1 MFEVKGGFLVRRDEN
16 SYLALPVELITGV
29 RLLPKGFLHK
39 GEELTEPLGQVYLG
53 EAQERWW
60 DFFGGDVLDLPKA
73 WEAYLAH
80 LEETA

>member
-29 RLLPKGFLHK
+29 RLLPKGAEHK
-39 GEELTEPLGQVYLG
+39 GEKLTDPLGQVYLG
-53 EAQERWW
+53 EVQERWW
-60 DFFGGDVLDLPKA
+60 DFFGSDVLDLPKA